1 MKNLSQ
7 YLTENNSPLLTLNCA
22 RDFAKLFNDKKPA
35 DFIYKWYEEE
45 GYDVNTYSANIQR
58 VVRLVEK
65 IQKDKNIYCTGI
77 DLSTNLFFDDN
88 EDFSQLYYYLQDE
101 VDSNINETSYI
112 AKMTTDGDDGYFFFL
127 VVENGNKAS
136 IKLVDEFIKN
146 VEDAS
151 GWGWETL
158 DISVYVDDID

>member
-7 YLTENNSPLLTLNCA
+7 YLTESNSPLLTLNTA
-22 RDFAKLFNDKKPA
+22 FDFVDLFNAKKPA
-35 DFIYKWYEEE
+35 DFIYNWYEEE

-58 VVRLVEK
+58 IARLVEK
-65 IQKDKNIYCTGI
+65 IQKDKNIYSVGI

-88 EDFSQLYYYLQDE
+88 EDFSQLYYYLKDY
-101 VDSNINETSYI
+101 VDSDINEKSYI
-112 AKMTTDGDDGYFFFL
+112 AKMTTDGDDGYYFFL

-136 IKLVDEFIKN
+136 IKLVDEFIKT

-158 DISVYVDDID
+158 DISVYADDIE